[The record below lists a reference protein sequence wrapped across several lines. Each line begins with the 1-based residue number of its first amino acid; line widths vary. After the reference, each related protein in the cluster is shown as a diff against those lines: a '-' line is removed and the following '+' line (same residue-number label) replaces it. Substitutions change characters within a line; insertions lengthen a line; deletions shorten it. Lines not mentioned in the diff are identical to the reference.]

1 MEIFGSDPKTEIKE
15 ITSDVLDLYNEII
28 NYNPKEIG
36 RESVVYEREYKKILH
51 KLENHFSDDILG
63 PGVPDFLDELLEEIQ
78 YDRWIPSHVTIMKTI
93 EMGLKKIMKK
103 LRIEIPEKSNIK
115 NEEHKPT
122 NSPQI
127 QNILYANQ
135 SMDNQITINNELKI
149 EIDNAV
155 NEFINELNKSKPD
168 TSKLEKILEVIKK
181 GSGYGV
187 IKIVDAL
194 LKKVFGI

>member
-1 MEIFGSDPKTEIKE
+1 MEIFGSDPKTEINE

-28 NYNPKEIG
+28 NCNPKEIG

-51 KLENHFSDDILG
+51 KLENHFNDDILG

-78 YDRWIPSHVTIMKTI
+78 YDGWIPSHVTIMKTI

-127 QNILYANQ
+127 HNILYANQ
-135 SMDNQITINNELKI
+135 SMNNQITINNELKI

>member
-78 YDRWIPSHVTIMKTI
+78 YDGWIPSHVTIMKTI

>member
-51 KLENHFSDDILG
+51 KLENHFNDDILG

-78 YDRWIPSHVTIMKTI
+78 YDGWIPSHVTIMKTI